1 MVFQDCL
8 WMSVWLVNNSE
19 PGWCRSSPLVMRNIW
34 GWLEGMDLGVAQP
47 EQSKLSFRLVIGDW
61 WTVSFTI
68 HLVLFC
74 RECVENGQ
82 KIHFSCLAALILAP
96 EFNSF
101 HSKSTSSSILKSW
114 WFVNQQLLSLKQT
127 HSPQPGLLGSGS
139 SEVTNEPSPWGQRWS
154 NGWYGYLS
162 QN

>member
-1 MVFQDCL
+1 MNVSLTCEQL
-8 WMSVWLVNNSE
+8 W
-19 PGWCRSSPLVMRNIW
+19 
-34 GWLEGMDLGVAQP
+34 A
-47 EQSKLSFRLVIGDW
+47 RLVSQFPFGDEKHLRVARRDGSWSGPTGAKQAIIQIGDW